1 MPDDGPVVR
10 KPKNIA
16 LITIAIPEFRSYIFG
31 RLCLVMALRM
41 TATTVGWLIWQVT
54 RNPLAIG
61 IVGLSEVIP
70 ALSFALYAGHI
81 IDKTDKRILT
91 ARMLSFYIVCIL
103 CFLGIS
109 TPYVLHH
116 MGNHFVEYGIYAIV
130 FGTGILRAFANPA
143 MSAMIGQI
151 VPRELLGNAVNWS
164 QTTFLGASVLG
175 HASAG
180 ILIAHFSYSVIFTVI
195 AVLALLGIFFVLQLR
210 PKPSSNL
217 SKINQRT
224 WGSVKEGLRFVF
236 QTKEVLAAM
245 SLDMFAVLFGG
256 AVAMIPVYAT
266 DILKVSPVGY
276 GWLNAA
282 SDVGSGAM
290 IATMTFFP
298 LKRKQGKI
306 LLFAVFGFGLCII
319 TFGLS
324 QLYLLSFLALII
336 SGMLD
341 GISVLIRGT
350 IIQLKTPEEMKGR
363 VLSVSSMFIN
373 SSNELGQ
380 FESGLAAKLMGVVP
394 SVVFGGCMTLLV
406 VATTWF
412 KAPKLRKMQY

>member
-1 MPDDGPVVR
+1 MQQ
-10 KPKNIA
+10 KNIA
-16 LITIAIPEFRSYIFG
+16 LVTIGIPEFRSYIFA

-41 TATTVGWLIWQVT
+41 TATTVGWLVWQVT

-61 IVGLSEVIP
+61 VVGLSEVIP
-70 ALSFALYAGHI
+70 ALSLALYAGHV
-81 IDKTDKRILT
+81 IDKSEKRGLT
-91 ARMLSFYIVCIL
+91 LKTLSFYVGSSL
-103 CFLGIS
+103 CLLAIS
-109 TPYVLHH
+109 SPYVLHH
-116 MGNHFVEYGIYAIV
+116 LDNHLIAYAVYTVI

-143 MSAMIGQI
+143 MASMISQI

-164 QTTFLGASVLG
+164 QSTFLGASVLG
-175 HASAG
+175 HATAG
-180 ILIAHFSYSVIFTVI
+180 FLIGNFSYTVVFSTI
-195 AVLALLGIFFVLQLR
+195 GCLLLAGIFFVSLLK
-210 PKPSSNL
+210 PKPMSQQSPV
-217 SKINQRT
+217 NQRT
-224 WGSVKEGLRFVF
+224 WASVKEGLRFVYK
-236 QTKEVLAAM
+236 TKEVLGAM

-266 DILKVSPVGY
+266 DVLHVSAQGY

-282 SDVGSGAM
+282 SDIGSGIM
-290 IATMTFFP
+290 IGSITFFP

-306 LLFAVFGFGLCII
+306 LLMVVFGFGLCII
-319 TFGLS
+319 AFGLS
-324 QLYLLSFLALII
+324 KWYWLSFAALLL

-341 GISVLIRGT
+341 GVSVVVRGT
-350 IIQLKTPEEMKGR
+350 ILQLKTPDEMKGR

-406 VATTWF
+406 VVTTWF
-412 KAPKLRKMQY
+412 KAPSLRKMQY

>member
-1 MPDDGPVVR
+1 MD
-10 KPKNIA
+10 KNPA

-70 ALSFALYAGHI
+70 ALSLALYAGHV
-81 IDKTDKRILT
+81 IDKSEKRGLT
-91 ARMLSFYIVCIL
+91 LKTLAFYIVSSL
-103 CFLGIS
+103 CLIGIS

-116 MGNHFVEYGIYAIV
+116 MNNHAVAYAIYAVI

-143 MSAMIGQI
+143 MAAMISQI

-164 QTTFLGASVLG
+164 QSTFLGASVLG
-175 HASAG
+175 HATAG
-180 ILIAHFSYSVIFTVI
+180 FLIGHFSYTVVFSTI
-195 AVLALLGIFFVLQLR
+195 ACLLLTGIFFVSLLK
-210 PKPSSNL
+210 PKPSSQQP
-217 SKINQRT
+217 SENQRT
-224 WGSVKEGLRFVF
+224 WASVKQGLRFVYK
-236 QTKEVLAAM
+236 TKEVLAAM

-256 AVAMIPVYAT
+256 AVAMIPIYAT
-266 DILKVSPVGY
+266 DILHVSAQGY

-282 SDVGSGAM
+282 SDVGSGIM
-290 IATMTFFP
+290 IGTLTFFP
-298 LKRKQGKI
+298 LKNKQGKI
-306 LLFAVFGFGLCII
+306 LLAAVFGFGLCII

-324 QLYLLSFLALII
+324 RLYLLSFGALLI

-341 GISVLIRGT
+341 GISVLVRGT
-350 IIQLKTPEEMKGR
+350 IVQLKTPDEMKGR

-380 FESGLAAKLMGVVP
+380 FESGLAAKLMGVVT

-412 KAPKLRKMQY
+412 KAPTLRKMEY